1 MFYGFFGSPA
11 TAEALSVYERD
22 GLQAFTPALSDTLF
36 RLRAPLTSSTSINAL
51 GDYNLDPW
59 SGV

>member
-11 TAEALSVYERD
+11 PAEALPVYERD